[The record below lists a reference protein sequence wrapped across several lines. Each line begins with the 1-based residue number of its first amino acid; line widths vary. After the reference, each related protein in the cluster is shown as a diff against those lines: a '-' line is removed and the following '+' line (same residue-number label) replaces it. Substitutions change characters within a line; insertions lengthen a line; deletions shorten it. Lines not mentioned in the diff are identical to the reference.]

1 MHGCCCPPYTCYVIV
16 ALPVDGLA
24 VAVDSGAMIA
34 AGTDEFLEEDDMAA
48 NAKAGTPTWQLD
60 PTHSS
65 VEFAV
70 KHMMMTTVRGRFKDV
85 KATLTGDRDH
95 PEEAGVE
102 ATIDVASID
111 TGVADRDAHLRS
123 ADFFDAENSPQITF
137 RARQVESPPT
147 KEGDRFRVIG
157 DLTIR
162 DSPMEVALDCEYQG
176 RGTDPWGKTRAG
188 FSFRTEID
196 RREWG
201 LKWNQALETGGV
213 LVANKVKIE
222 GEVQFVRQ
230 DG

>member
-1 MHGCCCPPYTCYVIV
+1 M
-16 ALPVDGLA
+16 
-24 VAVDSGAMIA
+24 
-34 AGTDEFLEEDDMAA
+34 
-48 NAKAGTPTWQLD
+48 GTPTWQLD

-85 KATLTGDRDH
+85 QATLTGDRDH
-95 PEEAGVE
+95 PDEAGVE
-102 ATIDVASID
+102 ATIDVVSID

-123 ADFFDAENSPQITF
+123 PDFFDAERYPQITF
-137 RARQVESPPT
+137 RSTRVENPPT
-147 KEGDRFRVIG
+147 KQGDRFRVIG
-157 DLTIR
+157 DLEIG
-162 DSPMEVALDCEYQG
+162 DSAMETVLDCEYQG

-201 LKWNQALETGGV
+201 LKWNQVLETGGV
-213 LVANKVKIE
+213 LVANTVKIE
-222 GEVQFVRQ
+222 GEVQLVRQ